1 MSIAKVNENFSPRE
15 RAAFLQKKLKSLGF
29 SSISWVPSTGS
40 TNEDLIAAGL
50 KGAGNLS
57 VIIADD
63 QTAGRGRR
71 DREWL
76 SEKNT
81 SLLMSVLF
89 RIQEPKERLG
99 LYSMKLSLAA
109 CHVLHDLGFGD
120 IRIKWPND
128 LIVTQR
134 DQTSKLAGVLAQTI
148 TEGGEKLVVVGI
160 GLNILPGNLRQS
172 LPDRD
177 IIALSEIGDAP
188 DRVLLAARILE
199 RLAKLEQDDSLILD
213 QYASFVDT
221 IGREVSINT
230 GTEEIIGNATS
241 VTSNGSLLIKLENG
255 EEREVFVG
263 DVVHLR

>member
-1 MSIAKVNENFSPRE
+1 
-15 RAAFLQKKLKSLGF
+15 
-29 SSISWVPSTGS
+29 
-40 TNEDLIAAGL
+40 
-50 KGAGNLS
+50 
-57 VIIADD
+57 
-63 QTAGRGRR
+63 
-71 DREWL
+71 
-76 SEKNT
+76 
-81 SLLMSVLF
+81 
-89 RIQEPKERLG
+89 
-99 LYSMKLSLAA
+99 MKLSLAA
-109 CHVLHDLGFGD
+109 CHVLHELGFVD

-128 LIVTQR
+128 LIVTQG
-134 DQTSKLAGVLAQTI
+134 DQISKLAGVLAQTI

-177 IIALSEIGDAP
+177 IVALSEIGDAP

>member
-1 MSIAKVNENFSPRE
+1 
-15 RAAFLQKKLKSLGF
+15 
-29 SSISWVPSTGS
+29 
-40 TNEDLIAAGL
+40 
-50 KGAGNLS
+50 
-57 VIIADD
+57 
-63 QTAGRGRR
+63 
-71 DREWL
+71 
-76 SEKNT
+76 
-81 SLLMSVLF
+81 
-89 RIQEPKERLG
+89 
-99 LYSMKLSLAA
+99 
-109 CHVLHDLGFGD
+109 
-120 IRIKWPND
+120 
-128 LIVTQR
+128 
-134 DQTSKLAGVLAQTI
+134 
-148 TEGGEKLVVVGI
+148 
-160 GLNILPGNLRQS
+160 LRQS